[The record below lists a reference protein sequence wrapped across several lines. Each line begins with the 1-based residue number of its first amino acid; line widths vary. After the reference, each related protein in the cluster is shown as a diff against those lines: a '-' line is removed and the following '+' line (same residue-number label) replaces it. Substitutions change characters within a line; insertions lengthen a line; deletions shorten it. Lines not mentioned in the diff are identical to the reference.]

1 MRHGDSACAL
11 SSARSGPTLGKQVR
25 KAGEKERELRVC
37 TCDVELNVKAVMPG
51 SYYEDGNYEL

>member
-1 MRHGDSACAL
+1 
-11 SSARSGPTLGKQVR
+11 VR

-37 TCDVELNVKAVMPG
+37 TCDVELNVEVVMPG